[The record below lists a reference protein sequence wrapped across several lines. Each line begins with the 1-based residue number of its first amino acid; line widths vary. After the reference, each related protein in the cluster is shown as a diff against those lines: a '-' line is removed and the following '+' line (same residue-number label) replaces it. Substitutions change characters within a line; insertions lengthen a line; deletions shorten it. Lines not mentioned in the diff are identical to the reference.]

1 MKREDEFTEFKK
13 STAELSAS
21 MISISAILNKH
32 KKGKLIF
39 GLRNDGTPC
48 SFTITDATL
57 REVSRKIY
65 ETIKP
70 QIIPTIHTEI
80 VDGVEIIIV
89 DFEGEDVPYSA
100 EGKYYIRSADED
112 KEMNPSQLRRLMI
125 SREYEEHWENK
136 SSSET
141 IDDVD
146 LPTVKLFYDK
156 GIRSGRIPELED
168 FDVFNLLS
176 SLGLLNGSHL
186 TNAGRILF
194 SRNKPLVLKMAVFA
208 TEYKET
214 FLDIK
219 REEGNI
225 FQLVNLSMNYLVK
238 NIRWESE
245 LSNDGIHR
253 NEIPEIPVEVLRE
266 AVINGFVHAKYD
278 IPINHEIDVF
288 PNKVSISNPGNF
300 ASEYTPIDYANRKL
314 ESFLRNEVIAEV
326 LFRSKEVETFGTG
339 FRKIYSLCEQ
349 FGVAVSY
356 ENNYDSFSIEFSRN
370 NMPKNGIIN
379 GTLNKFEL
387 QLISLLREN
396 PSYKTAE
403 LVLKTGKS
411 LRTVNRGITSL
422 KGKGL
427 LVRKGSLKTGY
438 WEVL

>member
-21 MISISAILNKH
+21 MTSISAILNKH

-112 KEMNPSQLRRLMI
+112 KEMNPAQLRRLMI

-146 LPTVKLFYDK
+146 LSTVKLFYDK

-387 QLISLLREN
+387 QLISLLRDN